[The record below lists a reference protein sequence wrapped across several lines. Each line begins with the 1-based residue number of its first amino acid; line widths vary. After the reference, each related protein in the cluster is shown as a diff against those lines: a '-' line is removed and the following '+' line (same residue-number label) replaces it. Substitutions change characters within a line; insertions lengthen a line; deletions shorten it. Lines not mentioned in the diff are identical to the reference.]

1 MRSLLKESI
10 SCYLIRLSPLILV
23 PIGLFHR
30 TQSPLSFTFL
40 KTIIVFW
47 LVETIMVIHFL
58 CLLETIKSIGM
69 WRQSWS
75 FAFSAFQRQSSLL
88 ACKDDAIL
96 PRKGPVTRAMS
107 NRFQEDCTRAAEE
120 GPRVLMNL
128 RIGYP
133 RNIGFFSP
141 CILGHLN

>member
-1 MRSLLKESI
+1 
-10 SCYLIRLSPLILV
+10 
-23 PIGLFHR
+23 
-30 TQSPLSFTFL
+30 
-40 KTIIVFW
+40 
-47 LVETIMVIHFL
+47 MVIHFL

-141 CILGHLN
+141 WNWKGGLVPYLKEFESRSKGPTTLRAIGLRSTPNRVNTKERIATTIEDFFF